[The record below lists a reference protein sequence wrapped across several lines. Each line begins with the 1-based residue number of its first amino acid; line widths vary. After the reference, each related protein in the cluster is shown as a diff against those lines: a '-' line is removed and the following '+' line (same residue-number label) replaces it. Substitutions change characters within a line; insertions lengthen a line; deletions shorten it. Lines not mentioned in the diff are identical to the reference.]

1 MSESNENNDTE
12 VQEAVSVEFPWQ
24 ASADGPLQLRCR
36 FFLLYEQDKS
46 QLDHSPQADHAE
58 TPKKRQNENKE
69 IYVNNPPEPVVFWM
83 GSCVQGAV
91 SMGSPWQA
99 ENVGLFMQWRSLV
112 CGDEALHVDHSPQ
125 SDHSTGPTEHEGTA
139 VLMASLLIVCFF
151 PVFL

>member
-1 MSESNENNDTE
+1 M
-12 VQEAVSVEFPWQ
+12 
-24 ASADGPLQLRCR
+24 
-36 FFLLYEQDKS
+36 
-46 QLDHSPQADHAE
+46 
-58 TPKKRQNENKE
+58 
-69 IYVNNPPEPVVFWM
+69 NNPPEPVVFWM

-91 SMGSPWQA
+91 SRGSPGQA

-125 SDHSTGPTEHEGTA
+125 SDHSTGPPEQAGAVVGLTVVGVGVV